1 MSIGNTRT
9 KFFLP
14 PPVASWKPPLAARLD
29 TPPALLDYFSGYASP
44 RMSPHQT
51 DRHHFERQIV
61 YARPIFILLAL
72 LALLEQPAS
81 LGARRS
87 ASFLVAYL
95 LVALLV
101 TQVERL
107 LRGRRW
113 HLPLVCDLLA
123 LGFFMY
129 VSPSTVPVWFPYMFL
144 CYAAGI
150 RWGLNATLP
159 LAGALSL
166 VLVLLT
172 AGKGELDWMRVVSWL
187 GLTTGTFA
195 GGAGLAFLGD
205 LNRHFAG
212 EIDFLS
218 RISATMQVDQGL
230 AESLR
235 LFLEELA
242 TTFKAEEA
250 LLLYRD
256 TDLERIFLWRLKV
269 GESERLVPESMPLS
283 RTDGFLLDDMDA
295 TLCWNSLAG
304 PGSGFGWDR
313 RDGRKIK
320 NLPRL
325 PGPAQQ
331 EFKIR
336 SLMTVAFEQGGQA
349 TGRLFVLNGRNSF
362 HKKDLAWLE
371 DIASHIAPALENI
384 FLLRHLR
391 ARAIEAERSRIARDL
406 HDGILQTLLS
416 IEIQLD
422 VLRRRVASA
431 PEQAVASLSTLQ
443 QTVKNEGAELRQTVT
458 DLRPLRVQSADLVD
472 LMRGFAERYRNES
485 TVALDLLIDSTQ
497 LRAPDRVCREIFQ
510 IYREALNNIKKHAKA
525 SHVVVKLSQDDSRLV
540 LVVDDNGEGFSFA
553 GKFTGDELDRLRLG
567 PISIKERARTVGG
580 VLTVESNPGHGARLT
595 IEVPL
600 G

>member
-1 MSIGNTRT
+1 
-9 KFFLP
+9 
-14 PPVASWKPPLAARLD
+14 
-29 TPPALLDYFSGYASP
+29 
-44 RMSPHQT
+44 MSPNQT
-51 DRHHFERQIV
+51 DRQHFERQIV
-61 YARPIFILLAL
+61 FARPVIILLAL
-72 LALLEQPAS
+72 LAVLEQPSSPAT
-81 LGARRS
+81 RRS
-87 ASFLVAYL
+87 ASFLAAYL
-95 LVALLV
+95 IVALLL
-101 TQVERL
+101 TQIERL
-107 LRGRRW
+107 LSNRSW
-113 HLPLVCDLLA
+113 HLPLASDLLA

-129 VSPSTVPVWFPYMFL
+129 ISPSTVPVWFPYMFI

-150 RWGLNATLP
+150 RWGLDLTLP

-166 VLVLLT
+166 TLVLLT
-172 AGKGELDWMRVVSWL
+172 AVKGEIHWIRVLAWL
-187 GLTTGTFA
+187 GLTAGTFA

-205 LNRHFAG
+205 RNRRFAAQI
-212 EIDFLS
+212 EFFS

-242 TTFKAEEA
+242 TTFRAEEA

-256 TDLERIFLWRLKV
+256 TDLERIFLWRLKA

-295 TLCWNSLAG
+295 TICWNSLSG

-313 RDGRKIK
+313 RDGRKIR

-331 EFKIR
+331 ELQVGSF
-336 SLMTVAFEQGGQA
+336 MTVAFEQEGQPS
-349 TGRLFVLNGRNSF
+349 GRIFVTNGRKPF
-362 HKKDLAWLE
+362 QKQDLAWLE
-371 DIASHIAPALENI
+371 SIAAHVGPALENI

-422 VLRRRVASA
+422 VLRRRLPAA
-431 PEQAVASLSTLQ
+431 PEQAASSIANLQ
-443 QTVKNEGAELRQTVT
+443 QTVKNEGAELRKTVT

-485 TVALDLLIDSTQ
+485 TIAMDLLIDSTE

-553 GKFTGDELDRLRLG
+553 GRFSGDELDRLRLG

-580 VLTVESNPGHGARLT
+580 VLTVESTPGHGARLT

>member
-1 MSIGNTRT
+1 MSRN
-9 KFFLP
+9 
-14 PPVASWKPPLAARLD
+14 
-29 TPPALLDYFSGYASP
+29 
-44 RMSPHQT
+44 QT

-61 YARPIFILLAL
+61 HARPIFILLAL
-72 LALLEQPAS
+72 LALLEQPT
-81 LGARRS
+81 ARAVRRPV
-87 ASFLVAYL
+87 SFLVAYL
-95 LVALLV
+95 IVALLI
-101 TQVERL
+101 TQIERL
-107 LRGRRW
+107 LRKRGW
-113 HLPLVCDLLA
+113 HLPLLCDLLA
-123 LGFFMY
+123 FAYFLY
-129 VSPSTVPVWFPYMFL
+129 LSPFTVPSWFPYMFI

-150 RWGLNATLP
+150 RWGLDLTLP

-166 VLVLLT
+166 ILVLLT
-172 AGKGELDWMRVVSWL
+172 AIKGELSWMHVASWL
-187 GLTTGTFA
+187 GITVGTFA

-205 LNRHFAG
+205 RNRRFAAQI
-212 EIDFLS
+212 EFFS
-218 RISATMQVDQGL
+218 RISSTMQVDQGL

-235 LFLEELA
+235 MFLDELA
-242 TTFKAEEA
+242 RAFEVEQA

-256 TDLERIFLWRLKV
+256 ADLERIFLWQLRH
-269 GESERLVPESMPLS
+269 GDDERLIPESLPLS

-295 TLCWNSLAG
+295 TLCWNSLSG
-304 PGSGFGWDR
+304 LGSGFGWDR
-313 RDGRKIK
+313 RDGRPIK

-331 EFKIR
+331 EFKVR
-336 SLMTVAFEQGGQA
+336 SFITVGFEQGGQA
-349 TGRLFVLNGRNSF
+349 SGRIFLINARKPFQEE
-362 HKKDLAWLE
+362 DLAWLE
-371 DIASHIAPALENI
+371 SIAIHAGPALENI

-422 VLRRRVASA
+422 VLRRRVPSA
-431 PEQAVASLSTLQ
+431 PDQAVSGLASLQ
-443 QTVKNEGAELRQTVT
+443 QTVKNEGAELRQIVT

-485 TVALDLLIDSTQ
+485 TIALDLLIDSAQ
-497 LRAPDRVCREIFQ
+497 LRAPDRVCREVFQ

-553 GKFTGDELDRLRLG
+553 GRFTGDELDRLRLG
-567 PISIKERARTVGG
+567 PISIKERTRTVGG

-595 IEVPL
+595 LEVPL

>member
-1 MSIGNTRT
+1 MSSH
-9 KFFLP
+9 L
-14 PPVASWKPPLAARLD
+14 
-29 TPPALLDYFSGYASP
+29 
-44 RMSPHQT
+44 T

-72 LALLEQPAS
+72 LAMLEQHPSKEMHRAV
-81 LGARRS
+81 
-87 ASFLVAYL
+87 SFLVAYL
-95 LVALLV
+95 IVALVV
-101 TQVERL
+101 TQLERL
-107 LRGRRW
+107 LRKRGW
-113 HLPLVCDLLA
+113 HLPLVSDLLA
-123 LGFFMY
+123 VGFLMY
-129 VSPSTVPVWFPYMFL
+129 ISPSTVPVWFPYMFL

-150 RWGLNATLP
+150 RWGFSLTMP

-172 AGKGELDWMRVVSWL
+172 AVKGEIHWMRVFAWL
-187 GLTTGTFA
+187 GITVGTFA

-205 LNRHFAG
+205 INRRFAAQI
-212 EIDFLS
+212 EFFS
-218 RISATMQVDQGL
+218 RISSTMQVDQGL

-242 TTFKAEEA
+242 VSFNAEEA

-256 TDLERIFLWRLKV
+256 TDLERIFLWRLKS

-283 RTDGFLLDDMDA
+283 RTDGFLLDDLDA
-295 TLCWNSLAG
+295 TICWNSLVG
-304 PGSGFGWDR
+304 QGSGFGWDR
-313 RDGRKIK
+313 RDARPLKS
-320 NLPRL
+320 LPRL

-331 EFKIR
+331 EFKVR
-336 SLMTVAFEQGGQA
+336 SFLTVAFEQGGQA
-349 TGRLFVLNGRNSF
+349 TGRLFLLNGRKPF
-362 HKKDLAWLE
+362 QKEDLAWLE
-371 DIASHIAPALENI
+371 RIATHIGPALENI

-422 VLRRRVASA
+422 VLRRRV
-431 PEQAVASLSTLQ
+431 PTTPDQAVAGLTTLQ
-443 QTVKNEGAELRQTVT
+443 QTVKNEGAELRQIVT

-485 TVALDLLIDSTQ
+485 TIALDLLIDSAQ

-553 GKFTGDELDRLRLG
+553 GRFTADELDRLRLG
-567 PISIKERARTVGG
+567 PISIKERTRTVGG

>member
-1 MSIGNTRT
+1 
-9 KFFLP
+9 
-14 PPVASWKPPLAARLD
+14 
-29 TPPALLDYFSGYASP
+29 
-44 RMSPHQT
+44 MSPHQT
-51 DRHHFERQIV
+51 DRHHFDRQIV
-61 YARPIFILLAL
+61 YARPVFILLAL
-72 LALLEQPAS
+72 LAVLEQPPS
-81 LGARRS
+81 RELRRS
-87 ASFLVAYL
+87 VSFLIAYLIVSFLV
-95 LVALLV
+95 
-101 TQVERL
+101 TQLERL
-107 LRGRRW
+107 LRKRSW

-123 LGFFMY
+123 LGYFIY
-129 VSPSTVPVWFPYMFL
+129 ISPSTVPVWFPFMFI
-144 CYAAGI
+144 CYAGGI
-150 RWGLNATLP
+150 RWGLGLTVP

-166 VLVLLT
+166 TLVLRT
-172 AGKGELDWMRVVSWL
+172 AGRGEMDWMRVVAWL
-187 GLTTGTFA
+187 GLLSGTFA
-195 GGAGLAFLGD
+195 GGVGLAYLGD
-205 LNRHFAG
+205 LNRRFAG
-212 EIDFLS
+212 QIDAFS
-218 RISATMQVDQGL
+218 RINATMQVDQGL

-242 TTFKAEEA
+242 TTFSAEEA

-256 TDLERIFLWRLKV
+256 TDLERIFLWRLKA

-295 TLCWNSLAG
+295 AICWNSLAG

-313 RDGRKIK
+313 RDGRVIK

-331 EFKIR
+331 ELKVQSF
-336 SLMTVAFEQGGQA
+336 LTVAFDQEGQA
-349 TGRLFVLNGRNSF
+349 SGRLFLLNGRKPF
-362 HKKDLAWLE
+362 QKQDLAWLE
-371 DIASHIAPALENI
+371 SIAAHVSPALENI

-422 VLRRRVASA
+422 VLRRRVPAA
-431 PEQAVASLSTLQ
+431 PDQAVSGLASLQ

-485 TVALDLLIDSTQ
+485 TVALDLLIDSAQ

-553 GKFTGDELDRLRLG
+553 GRFTGDELDRLRLG

>member
-1 MSIGNTRT
+1 
-9 KFFLP
+9 
-14 PPVASWKPPLAARLD
+14 
-29 TPPALLDYFSGYASP
+29 
-44 RMSPHQT
+44 MSPHQT
-51 DRHHFERQIV
+51 DRNHFERQIV
-61 YARPIFILLAL
+61 VARPIFILLSL
-72 LALLEQPAS
+72 LAALEQPPLHQA
-81 LGARRS
+81 GRS
-87 ASFLVAYL
+87 ISFLVAYL
-95 LVALLV
+95 IAALLV
-101 TQVERL
+101 IQAERF
-107 LRGRRW
+107 LRSRSW

-123 LGFFMY
+123 LGFFMFI
-129 VSPSTVPVWFPYMFL
+129 SPTTVPVWFPYLFI

-150 RWGLNATLP
+150 RWGLEFTLP

-166 VLVLLT
+166 AIVLLT
-172 AGKGELDWMRVVSWL
+172 AGKGEIHFMRVLAWL
-187 GLTTGTFA
+187 GLTVGTFA
-195 GGAGLAFLGD
+195 GGAGLAYLGD
-205 LNRHFAG
+205 RNRRFASQI
-212 EIDFLS
+212 EFFS
-218 RISATMQVDQGL
+218 RINATMQVDQGL

-235 LFLEELA
+235 LFLQELA
-242 TTFKAEEA
+242 TTFNVEES

-256 TDLERIFLWRLKV
+256 PDLERIFLWRMKS
-269 GESERLVPESMPLS
+269 GESERLVPESLPLS

-295 TLCWNSLAG
+295 TICWNSLGG
-304 PGSGFGWDR
+304 PSDGFGWDR
-313 RDGRKIK
+313 RDGRPIK

-336 SLMTVAFEQGGQA
+336 SLMTVSFEQGGQSS
-349 TGRLFVLNGRNSF
+349 GRIFLLNGRKPF
-362 HKKDLAWLE
+362 QKHDLVWLE
-371 DIASHIAPALENI
+371 NIAGHIGPTLENI

-422 VLRRRVASA
+422 VLRRRVPAA
-431 PEQAVASLSTLQ
+431 PDQAVNALANLQ
-443 QTVKNEGAELRQTVT
+443 QTVKNEAAELRQIVT
-458 DLRPLRVQSADLVD
+458 DLRPLRVQSADLLD

-485 TVALDLLIDSTQ
+485 TIALDLLVDSTQ

-553 GKFTGDELDRLRLG
+553 GRFTGDELDRLRLG
-567 PISIKERARTVGG
+567 PISIKERSRTVGG

>member
-1 MSIGNTRT
+1 
-9 KFFLP
+9 
-14 PPVASWKPPLAARLD
+14 
-29 TPPALLDYFSGYASP
+29 
-44 RMSPHQT
+44 MSPHQT
-51 DRHHFERQIV
+51 DRNHFQRQIV
-61 YARPIFILLAL
+61 VARPIFILLAI
-72 LALLEQPAS
+72 LAALEQAS
-81 LGARRS
+81 PHQARRPV
-87 ASFLVAYL
+87 SFLIAYFFA
-95 LVALLV
+95 ALLV
-101 TQVERL
+101 MQAERL
-107 LRGRRW
+107 LRHRSW
-113 HLPLVCDLLA
+113 HLPLACDLLA
-123 LGFFMY
+123 LVFFMFI
-129 VSPSTVPVWFPYMFL
+129 SPTTVPVWFPYLFI

-150 RWGLNATLP
+150 RWGLEFTLP

-166 VLVLLT
+166 AIVLLT
-172 AGKGELDWMRVVSWL
+172 AGKGEIHWMRVLAWL
-187 GLTTGTFA
+187 GLTMGTFA

-205 LNRHFAG
+205 RNRRFASQI
-212 EIDFLS
+212 EFFS
-218 RISATMQVDQGL
+218 RINATMQVDQGL

-235 LFLEELA
+235 LFLQELA
-242 TTFKAEEA
+242 STFDVEEA

-256 TDLERIFLWRLKV
+256 PDLERIFLWRMKT
-269 GESERLVPESMPLS
+269 GESERLVPESLPLS

-295 TLCWNSLAG
+295 TVCWNSLSG

-313 RDGRKIK
+313 RDGRSIK

-331 EFKIR
+331 ELKIR
-336 SLMTVAFEQGGQA
+336 SLMTVAFEQSGQA
-349 TGRLFVLNGRNSF
+349 SGRIFLLNGRNPF
-362 HKKDLAWLE
+362 QKQDLVW
-371 DIASHIAPALENI
+371 LENI
-384 FLLRHLR
+384 AGHIGPTLENVFLLRHLR

-422 VLRRRVASA
+422 VLRRRVPVA
-431 PEQAVASLSTLQ
+431 PDQSVNALANLQ
-443 QTVKNEGAELRQTVT
+443 QTVKNEAAELRQIVT

-485 TVALDLLIDSTQ
+485 TIALDLLVDSTQ

-553 GKFTGDELDRLRLG
+553 GRFTGDELDRLRLG
-567 PISIKERARTVGG
+567 PISIKERSRTVGG

>member
-1 MSIGNTRT
+1 
-9 KFFLP
+9 
-14 PPVASWKPPLAARLD
+14 
-29 TPPALLDYFSGYASP
+29 
-44 RMSPHQT
+44 MSPHQT

-61 YARPIFILLAL
+61 YARPIFVLLAL
-72 LALLEQPAS
+72 LAMLEQHPSQETHRAV
-81 LGARRS
+81 
-87 ASFLVAYL
+87 SFLSAYL
-95 LVALLV
+95 IVALIV
-101 TQVERL
+101 TQLERL
-107 LRGRRW
+107 LRKRGW
-113 HLPLVCDLLA
+113 HLPLAFDLLA
-123 LGFFMY
+123 LGFLMY
-129 VSPSTVPVWFPYMFL
+129 ISPSTVPVWFPYMFL

-150 RWGLNATLP
+150 RWGFSLTMP

-172 AGKGELDWMRVVSWL
+172 AVKGEIHWMRVFAWL
-187 GLTTGTFA
+187 GITVGTFA

-205 LNRHFAG
+205 INRRFAAQI
-212 EIDFLS
+212 EFFS
-218 RISATMQVDQGL
+218 RISSTMQVDQGL

-235 LFLEELA
+235 LFLDELA
-242 TTFKAEEA
+242 ISFAVEEA

-256 TDLERIFLWRLKV
+256 TDLERIFLWRLKS

-283 RTDGFLLDDMDA
+283 RTDGFLLDDLDA
-295 TLCWNSLAG
+295 TICWNSLAG
-304 PGSGFGWDR
+304 QGSGFGWDR
-313 RDGRKIK
+313 RNARPLKT
-320 NLPRL
+320 LPRL

-331 EFKIR
+331 EFKVR
-336 SLMTVAFEQGGQA
+336 SFMTVAFEQGGQA
-349 TGRLFVLNGRNSF
+349 TGRLFLLNGRKPF
-362 HKKDLAWLE
+362 QKEDLAWLE
-371 DIASHIAPALENI
+371 RIATHIGPALENI

-422 VLRRRVASA
+422 VLRRRV
-431 PEQAVASLSTLQ
+431 PTTPDQAAAGLTTLQ
-443 QTVKNEGAELRQTVT
+443 QTVKNEGAELRQIVT

-485 TVALDLLIDSTQ
+485 TIALDLLIDSAQ

-553 GKFTGDELDRLRLG
+553 GRFTADELDRLRLG
-567 PISIKERARTVGG
+567 PISIKERTRTVGG

>member
-1 MSIGNTRT
+1 
-9 KFFLP
+9 
-14 PPVASWKPPLAARLD
+14 
-29 TPPALLDYFSGYASP
+29 
-44 RMSPHQT
+44 MSPHQT
-51 DRHHFERQIV
+51 DRHHFDRQIV
-61 YARPIFILLAL
+61 FARPIFILLAL
-72 LALLEQPAS
+72 LAVLEQPPSREAH
-81 LGARRS
+81 RS
-87 ASFLVAYL
+87 TSFLAAYL
-95 LVALLV
+95 ILAMLV
-101 TQVERL
+101 TQIERL
-107 LRGRRW
+107 LRKRSW
-113 HLPLVCDLLA
+113 HLPLACDLLA
-123 LGFFMY
+123 LGYFIYM
-129 VSPSTVPVWFPYMFL
+129 SPSTVPVWFPYMFI

-150 RWGLNATLP
+150 RWGAELTLP

-166 VLVLLT
+166 LLVLRT
-172 AGKGELDWMRVVSWL
+172 AGRGEIDWMRVVAWL
-187 GLTTGTFA
+187 GLLAGTFA
-195 GGAGLAFLGD
+195 GGVGLAFLGD
-205 LNRHFAG
+205 RNRRFASQI
-212 EIDFLS
+212 EFFS

-242 TTFKAEEA
+242 TTFNSEEA

-256 TDLERIFLWRLKV
+256 TDLERIFLWRLKA
-269 GESERLVPESMPLS
+269 GESERLVPESMPLA
-283 RTDGFLLDDMDA
+283 RADGFLLDDMDA
-295 TLCWNSLAG
+295 TICWNSLVG
-304 PGSGFGWDR
+304 QGSGFGWDR
-313 RDGRKIK
+313 RDGRPIK

-331 EFKIR
+331 ELKVR
-336 SLMTVAFEQGGQA
+336 SFVSVAFEQGGQA
-349 TGRLFVLNGRNSF
+349 TGRIFLLNGRKPF
-362 HKKDLAWLE
+362 QKQDLAWLE
-371 DIASHIAPALENI
+371 SIAAHMAAGLENI

-422 VLRRRVASA
+422 VLRRRAPSA
-431 PEQAVASLSTLQ
+431 PEQAVIGLAGLQ
-443 QTVKNEGAELRQTVT
+443 QTVRNEGAELRQTVT

-472 LMRGFAERYRNES
+472 LMRGFAERYRNEC
-485 TVALDLLIDSTQ
+485 TVALDLLIDSAQ

>member
-1 MSIGNTRT
+1 
-9 KFFLP
+9 
-14 PPVASWKPPLAARLD
+14 
-29 TPPALLDYFSGYASP
+29 
-44 RMSPHQT
+44 MSPHQT
-51 DRHHFERQIV
+51 DRHHFDRQIV
-61 YARPIFILLAL
+61 YARPVFILLAL
-72 LALLEQPAS
+72 LAVLEQPPS
-81 LGARRS
+81 HELRRS
-87 ASFLVAYL
+87 VSFLVAYL
-95 LVALLV
+95 VVSLLV
-101 TQVERL
+101 TQLERF
-107 LRGRRW
+107 LRKRSW
-113 HLPLVCDLLA
+113 HLPLVCDLFA
-123 LGFFMY
+123 LGYFIY
-129 VSPSTVPVWFPYMFL
+129 ISPSTVPVWFPFMFI
-144 CYAAGI
+144 CYAGGI
-150 RWGLNATLP
+150 RWGLALTVP

-166 VLVLLT
+166 VLVLRT
-172 AGKGELDWMRVVSWL
+172 AGRGEIDWMRVVAWL
-187 GLTTGTFA
+187 GLLAGTFA
-195 GGAGLAFLGD
+195 GGVGLAYLGD
-205 LNRHFAG
+205 LNRRFAAQ
-212 EIDFLS
+212 IDFFS
-218 RISATMQVDQGL
+218 RINATMQVDQGL

-242 TTFKAEEA
+242 TTFSTEEA

-256 TDLERIFLWRLKV
+256 TDLERIFLWRLKA

-295 TLCWNSLAG
+295 AICWNSLNE

-313 RDGRKIK
+313 RDGRVIK

-331 EFKIR
+331 ELKVR
-336 SLMTVAFEQGGQA
+336 SLLTVAFDQEGQA
-349 TGRLFVLNGRNSF
+349 SGRIFLLNGRNSF
-362 HKKDLAWLE
+362 QKQDLAWLE
-371 DIASHIAPALENI
+371 SIAAQVSPALENI

-422 VLRRRVASA
+422 VLRRRVPAA
-431 PEQAVASLSTLQ
+431 PDQAVSGLASLQ

-485 TVALDLLIDSTQ
+485 TVALDLLIDSAQ

-553 GKFTGDELDRLRLG
+553 GRFTGDELDRLRLG

>member
-1 MSIGNTRT
+1 
-9 KFFLP
+9 
-14 PPVASWKPPLAARLD
+14 
-29 TPPALLDYFSGYASP
+29 
-44 RMSPHQT
+44 MSPHQT
-51 DRHHFERQIV
+51 DRNHFERQIV
-61 YARPIFILLAL
+61 FARPIFILLSL
-72 LALLEQPAS
+72 LAALEKAPS
-81 LGARRS
+81 RESRRS
-87 ASFLVAYL
+87 ISFLVAYL

-107 LRGRRW
+107 LRRRSW
-113 HLPLVCDLLA
+113 HLPLASDLLA
-123 LGFFMY
+123 LGFFMFI
-129 VSPSTVPVWFPYMFL
+129 SPTTVPVWFPYMFI

-150 RWGLNATLP
+150 RWGSELTVP
-159 LAGALSL
+159 LAGALAL
-166 VLVLLT
+166 VMVLLT
-172 AGKGELDWMRVVSWL
+172 AVKGEIHWMRVVAWL
-187 GLTTGTFA
+187 GLTIGTFA

-205 LNRHFAG
+205 RNRRFASQ
-212 EIDFLS
+212 IDFLA
-218 RISATMQVDQGL
+218 RIHATLQVDQGL

-235 LFLEELA
+235 LFLQELA
-242 TTFKAEEA
+242 TSFKVEEA
-250 LLLYRD
+250 LLFYRD
-256 TDLERIFLWRLKV
+256 PDLERIFLWRMKA
-269 GESERLVPESMPLS
+269 GESERLVPESMPLA
-283 RTDGFLLDDMDA
+283 RTDGFLLDDLDA
-295 TLCWNSLAG
+295 TICWNSLVG

-313 RDGRKIK
+313 RDGRPIK

-325 PGPAQQ
+325 PGPAHQ
-331 EFKIR
+331 ELKVR
-336 SLMTVAFEQGGQA
+336 SFMTVSFEQGGQP
-349 TGRLFVLNGRNSF
+349 TGRIYLVNGQKPFQRQ
-362 HKKDLAWLE
+362 DLAWLE
-371 DIASHIAPALENI
+371 SIAQHISSALENI

-422 VLRRRVASA
+422 VLRRRVTAS
-431 PEQAVASLSTLQ
+431 PDQAVANLANLQ
-443 QTVKNEGAELRQTVT
+443 QTVRNEGAELRQTVT

-485 TVALDLLIDSTQ
+485 TIALDLLIDSAQ

-567 PISIKERARTVGG
+567 PISIKERSRTVGG

>member
-1 MSIGNTRT
+1 MS
-9 KFFLP
+9 
-14 PPVASWKPPLAARLD
+14 A
-29 TPPALLDYFSGYASP
+29 Y
-44 RMSPHQT
+44 QT
-51 DRHHFERQIV
+51 DRSHFERQILF
-61 YARPIFILLAL
+61 ARPIFVLLAL
-72 LALLEQPAS
+72 LAALEQPS
-81 LGARRS
+81 SRQERRS
-87 ASFLVAYL
+87 VSFLIAYL
-95 LVALLV
+95 VLALVI
-101 TQVERL
+101 TQIERL
-107 LRGRRW
+107 LRRRSW
-113 HLPLVCDLLA
+113 HLPLAFDLLA
-123 LGFFMY
+123 LGYFMFI
-129 VSPSTVPVWFPYMFL
+129 SPSTVPVWFPYMFI

-150 RWGLNATLP
+150 RWGFDLTLP

-166 VLVLLT
+166 TLVLLT
-172 AGKGELDWMRVVSWL
+172 AVKGEIHWMRVVAWL
-187 GLTTGTFA
+187 GLTAATFA

-205 LNRHFAG
+205 RNKRFASQ
-212 EIDFLS
+212 IDFFS
-218 RISATMQVDQGL
+218 RINATMQVDQGL

-235 LFLEELA
+235 LFLEELGA
-242 TTFKAEEA
+242 TFDAEQA

-256 TDLERIFLWRLKV
+256 ADLERIFLWRMKT
-269 GESERLVPESMPLS
+269 GQNDRLIPESLPFS

-295 TLCWNSLAG
+295 TLCWNSLVG

-313 RDGRKIK
+313 RDGGTIK

-325 PGPAQQ
+325 PGPVLQ
-331 EFKIR
+331 EFKIY
-336 SLMTVAFEQGGQA
+336 SLLTVSFDQRGQP
-349 TGRLFVLNGRNSF
+349 TGRIFLLNGRKPF
-362 HKKDLAWLE
+362 QKQDLAGLE
-371 DIASHIAPALENI
+371 SIAQHIGPALENI

-422 VLRRRVASA
+422 VLRRKVPGAGT
-431 PEQAVASLSTLQ
+431 EQAVNALANLQ
-443 QTVKNEGAELRQTVT
+443 QTVKNEAADLRQTVT

-485 TVALDLLIDSTQ
+485 TIALDLLVDSTQ

-553 GKFTGDELDRLRLG
+553 GRFTADELDRLRLG
-567 PISIKERARTVGG
+567 PISIKERSRTVGG

>member
-1 MSIGNTRT
+1 
-9 KFFLP
+9 
-14 PPVASWKPPLAARLD
+14 
-29 TPPALLDYFSGYASP
+29 
-44 RMSPHQT
+44 
-51 DRHHFERQIV
+51 
-61 YARPIFILLAL
+61 
-72 LALLEQPAS
+72 
-81 LGARRS
+81 
-87 ASFLVAYL
+87 
-95 LVALLV
+95 
-101 TQVERL
+101 
-107 LRGRRW
+107 
-113 HLPLVCDLLA
+113 
-123 LGFFMY
+123 
-129 VSPSTVPVWFPYMFL
+129 
-144 CYAAGI
+144 
-150 RWGLNATLP
+150 
-159 LAGALSL
+159 
-166 VLVLLT
+166 
-172 AGKGELDWMRVVSWL
+172 
-187 GLTTGTFA
+187 
-195 GGAGLAFLGD
+195 
-205 LNRHFAG
+205 
-212 EIDFLS
+212 
-218 RISATMQVDQGL
+218 MQVDQGL

-235 LFLEELA
+235 LFLQELA
-242 TTFKAEEA
+242 TTFDVEEA

-256 TDLERIFLWRLKV
+256 PDLERIFLWRMKH
-269 GESERLVPESMPLS
+269 GESERLVPQSLPLS

-295 TLCWNSLAG
+295 TICWNSLSG
-304 PGSGFGWDR
+304 PGDGFGWDR
-313 RDGRKIK
+313 RDGRSIK

-331 EFKIR
+331 ELKIR

-349 TGRLFVLNGRNSF
+349 SGRIFLLNGRKPF
-362 HKKDLAWLE
+362 QKQDLVWIE
-371 DIASHIAPALENI
+371 NIASHIGPTLENI

-422 VLRRRVASA
+422 VLRRRVPTAPDQSVSA
-431 PEQAVASLSTLQ
+431 LANLQ
-443 QTVKNEGAELRQTVT
+443 QTVRNEAAELRQIVT
-458 DLRPLRVQSADLVD
+458 DLRPLRVQSADLLD

-485 TVALDLLIDSTQ
+485 TIALDLLVDSTQ

-567 PISIKERARTVGG
+567 PISIKERSRTVGG

>member
-1 MSIGNTRT
+1 
-9 KFFLP
+9 
-14 PPVASWKPPLAARLD
+14 
-29 TPPALLDYFSGYASP
+29 
-44 RMSPHQT
+44 MSPHQT

-61 YARPIFILLAL
+61 FARPIFVLLAL
-72 LALLEQPAS
+72 LAMLEQHPPKETHRAV
-81 LGARRS
+81 
-87 ASFLVAYL
+87 SFLIAYL
-95 LVALLV
+95 IVALVV
-101 TQVERL
+101 TQLERL
-107 LRGRRW
+107 LRKRGW
-113 HLPLVCDLLA
+113 HLPLAFDLLA
-123 LGFFMY
+123 LGFLMY
-129 VSPSTVPVWFPYMFL
+129 ISPSTVPVWFPYMFL

-150 RWGLNATLP
+150 RWGFSLTMP

-166 VLVLLT
+166 VLVLVT
-172 AGKGELDWMRVVSWL
+172 AVKGEIHWMQVFAWL
-187 GLTTGTFA
+187 GITVGTFA

-205 LNRHFAG
+205 INRRFAAQI
-212 EIDFLS
+212 EFFS
-218 RISATMQVDQGL
+218 RIGSTMQVDQGL

-235 LFLEELA
+235 LFLDELA
-242 TTFKAEEA
+242 ISFGVEEG

-256 TDLERIFLWRLKV
+256 TDLERIFLWRLKS

-283 RTDGFLLDDMDA
+283 RTDGFLLDDLDA
-295 TLCWNSLAG
+295 TICWNSLVG
-304 PGSGFGWDR
+304 QGSGFGWDR
-313 RDGRKIK
+313 RDARPLKS
-320 NLPRL
+320 LPRL

-331 EFKIR
+331 EFKVR
-336 SLMTVAFEQGGQA
+336 SFMTVAFEQGGQA
-349 TGRLFVLNGRNSF
+349 TGRLFLINGRKPF
-362 HKKDLAWLE
+362 QKEDLAWLE
-371 DIASHIAPALENI
+371 RIATHIGPALENI

-422 VLRRRVASA
+422 VLRRRVPAT
-431 PEQAVASLSTLQ
+431 PDQAVAGLTTLQ
-443 QTVKNEGAELRQTVT
+443 QTVKNEGAELRQIVT

-485 TVALDLLIDSTQ
+485 TIALDLLIDSAQ

-553 GKFTGDELDRLRLG
+553 GRFTADELDRLRLG
-567 PISIKERARTVGG
+567 PISIKERTRTVGG